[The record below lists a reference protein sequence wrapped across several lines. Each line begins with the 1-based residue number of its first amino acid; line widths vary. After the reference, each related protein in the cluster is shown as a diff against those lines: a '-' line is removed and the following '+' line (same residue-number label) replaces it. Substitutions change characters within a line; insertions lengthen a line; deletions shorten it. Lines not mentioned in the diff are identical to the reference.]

1 MPEGTRVAARETV
14 GTIEKTPAAR
24 GTPKA
29 HPQPRTLQAQLLHQ
43 QRTIGNQAVQRLIR
57 SGLPQPKTK
66 SKPLTEREITQ
77 AEERPEQRDH
87 NETAAEPSSVPPA
100 GPATRISPLTRQRAN
115 APHIQTAWYN
125 FHIPFTD
132 YEFDPSL
139 EGLKTAGNLA
149 AEKAKEGATWVKDKV
164 VAAAEWVFE
173 KIKGLIST
181 GIDWL
186 TGKFNEIKEFAVSSF
201 ADIKGALSGALG
213 AITSPLGAITNAI
226 GAMDAGILAAAWR
239 ALSAGANAAWQ
250 TAKGVINGVL
260 KVGGGIWE
268 TVSGYVDSLFSA
280 VDNMLDST
288 AFGLLP
294 GVIQDG
300 ARSLYKT
307 VHNLWT
313 SIRDFWADFWNR
325 LTSFVKDLLGS
336 IEAFVQKV
344 VSYAIDKVV
353 ETVKKLKEVYDFVKR
368 LVTDPESVIRPIIAI
383 IAGKIQAEAPGKARE
398 VAQQKMTEALASSQS
413 SQSSGTVVHIHRSP
427 DGSSAKRST
436 ATRAEVNE
444 GVNRALADQWAAL
457 DIPKMLWDT
466 VVNMFWPPA
475 TIRAIGH
482 EFYELWNTDWKNAAD
497 SLFTPRNMF
506 DDFGGFWHDV
516 WSNFLVLLDFPLALW
531 RRLNSILMLLMGY
544 VSIILILVGLVGGAI
559 VGNVP
564 GALAGAA
571 AGAQLAFALGEALF
585 LSFLLAESASALKA
599 FIDLYTARQT
609 EQEKA
614 RDYLQFAASTIGI
627 GVAIVIALLFAL
639 LGALVRDIVGRIKS
653 GANAPPQVDPNAPP
667 QVDPNAPPQV
677 DPNAP
682 PQVDPNAPPRP
693 MPGAYD
699 PTIRTDAQLQMDL
712 DPAQRAGETP
722 DEAQA
727 RVRAAEE
734 EILQRWQ
741 RTYDALGEQPR
752 RVNVRENDNANRGN
766 GAHTIERHGPE
777 IPLRRTDAPA
787 GNRTLEGRIYGD
799 PPWPQRANWSYKWL
813 DESVMNRAVNEHIRA
828 NWDLIRQSLAVDGTY
843 EATFDTGNAVG
854 EGFFN
859 ENIARPQPPNAV
871 YHQTSNVT
879 LTLRLIPGN
888 PPTFFIVRAFPA
900 GAGL

>member
-1 MPEGTRVAARETV
+1 MPEGARVAARETV
-14 GTIEKTPAAR
+14 GTIEKTPTDHR
-24 GTPKA
+24 TPKA
-29 HPQPRTLQAQLLHQ
+29 YPLPRTLQAQLLHW
-43 QRTIGNQAVQRLIR
+43 QRTVGNQAVQRLIR
-57 SGLPQPKTK
+57 SGLPQPTVKT
-66 SKPLTEREITQ
+66 KPLTQREMAQ
-77 AEERPEQRDH
+77 AEEGPQQPDR
-87 NETAAEPSSVPPA
+87 NEAAAEPTSCPPA
-100 GPATRISPLTRQRAN
+100 GPATRISPLIRQTVN

-173 KIKGLIST
+173 KIKGLING

-186 TGKFNEIKEFAVSSF
+186 TDKFNEIQKFAVSSF

-226 GAMDAGILAAAWR
+226 GAMDSGILAAAWR

-280 VDNMLDST
+280 VDNLLDST

-294 GVIQDG
+294 GFIQDG

-313 SIRDFWADFWNR
+313 SIRHFWTDFWKR

-336 IEAFVQKV
+336 IEAFVHKV

-368 LVTDPESVIRPIIAI
+368 LVTDPESVIRPIIAN

-413 SQSSGTVVHIHRSP
+413 SQSSATVVHVHRSP
-427 DGSSAKRST
+427 DGASAKRST

-497 SLFTPRNMF
+497 SLFTPRNIF

-516 WSNFLVLLDFPLALW
+516 WSNFLILLDFPLALW

-544 VSIILILVGLVGGAI
+544 VSIILILVGLVGGFI

-564 GALAGAA
+564 GALAAAA
-571 AGAQLAFALGEALF
+571 AGAQLAWALGEALF
-585 LSFLLAESASALKA
+585 LSFVLAESLSALKA
-599 FIDLYTARQT
+599 FLDLYTARQT

-614 RDYLQFAASTIGI
+614 RDYLQIAASTIGI
-627 GVAIVIALLFAL
+627 GVAIVIAILFSL
-639 LGALVRDIVGRIKS
+639 LGALVRDVVGRIKAGG
-653 GANAPPQVDPNAPP
+653 GAKTAVKPGDVEPPDVKSPDTKPPETKPPENVNVIKLDSPARIDATKPVQMGDVLNWKLFDSVSQAQFSDVD
-667 QVDPNAPPQV
+667 VDIT
-677 DPNAP
+677 DPAN
-682 PQVDPNAPPRP
+682 
-693 MPGAYD
+693 PGAPDQYLTPKD
-699 PTIRTDAQLQMDL
+699 ATLPSGDKVKLEADFSFTDESLKKNQSVWEEHFKKPLTDYSGSLADENLGNFQAEYAKIRVKNPGLSPQEIGDL
-712 DPAQRAGETP
+712 AIREVSFGKGRI
-722 DEAQA
+722 
-727 RVRAAEE
+727 RVFFGKLSVMMEGFQDVD
-734 EILQRWQ
+734 IKM
-741 RTYDALGEQPR
+741 GP
-752 RVNVRENDNANRGN
+752 NRGQ
-766 GAHTIERHGPE
+766 H
-777 IPLRRTDAPA
+777 
-787 GNRTLEGRIYGD
+787 
-799 PPWPQRANWSYKWL
+799 
-813 DESVMNRAVNEHIRA
+813 V
-828 NWDLIRQSLAVDGTY
+828 
-843 EATFDTGNAVG
+843 
-854 EGFFN
+854 
-859 ENIARPQPPNAV
+859 ENV
-871 YHQTSNVT
+871 
-879 LTLRLIPGN
+879 
-888 PPTFFIVRAFPA
+888 PTVVKVSAKKTVP
-900 GAGL
+900 